1 MPMRRGTFD
10 NVPLT
15 TLFPALSPTDV
26 QSLQHAARAVDGAR
40 ARGDR
45 TEWEWAL
52 QHVVFRGPEPGT
64 PIILGLN
71 VIEHADGTDQQEFL
85 LQVVWT
91 EQGQLAVDAAVNVAC
106 WCNTEHATHDIDAVR
121 VVVDDETSL
130 VSAFRAGTDR
140 LTGWLAD
147 PRDSDHWRARAGLP
161 VRRPE

>member
-10 NVPLT
+10 NAPLT
-15 TLFPALSPTDV
+15 TLFPDLSLADV
-26 QSLQHAARAVDGAR
+26 HSLQSAASAVDR
-40 ARGDR
+40 ASANR

-52 QHVVFRGPEPGT
+52 QLVVFHDSEPGS
-64 PIILGLN
+64 PVILGVD
-71 VIEHADGTDQQEFL
+71 VIEHADGTDRLEFL

-91 EQGQLAVDAAVNVAC
+91 EKGQLAVDAAVNVAC
-106 WCNTEHATHDIDAVR
+106 WCDSEHATHDIDAVR

-130 VSAFRAGTDR
+130 VNAFRASAER

-147 PRDSDHWRARAGLP
+147 PRDADHWRARAGLP